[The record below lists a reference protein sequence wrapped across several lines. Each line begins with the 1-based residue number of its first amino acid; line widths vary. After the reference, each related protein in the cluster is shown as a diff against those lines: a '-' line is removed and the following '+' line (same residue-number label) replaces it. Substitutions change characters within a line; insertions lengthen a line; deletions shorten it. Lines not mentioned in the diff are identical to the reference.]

1 MSWRES
7 LEIPV
12 CSQLIRNTAWT
23 YNWHL
28 KLGVCAGGSL
38 IGLSPQPVEA
48 DACCLWA
55 GGFRIELNS
64 ETTYWCSRIA
74 FCCGEPPHW
83 IGSPKKYMS
92 RIFLVWNFSFIL
104 LKVNIINFYSQSTC
118 VVCQTV
124 SQSVMDPGWWRL
136 HRQWSYLRCMGF
148 LVGVVGEESAG
159 GSVLGVKWMHI
170 PSAHSFP
177 VCHAQ
182 GRGIFPHSWLERSR
196 YE

>member
-7 LEIPV
+7 LEIIV

-92 RIFLVWNFSFIL
+92 RIFLVWNFAFIL

-124 SQSVMDPGWWRL
+124 SHSLSWIQAD
-136 HRQWSYLRCMGF
+136 
-148 LVGVVGEESAG
+148 G
-159 GSVLGVKWMHI
+159 GYTVSGPIWDAWA
-170 PSAHSFP
+170 S
-177 VCHAQ
+177 
-182 GRGIFPHSWLERSR
+182 
-196 YE
+196 